1 MARMAYADTGGAS
14 VRALADRITAERGEL
29 LHIYRMLLH
38 SPTVAEA
45 WLGFFTAIRQRC
57 ALPGDLR
64 ELAIIRVGLLN
75 GAAYEAEQHRKFA
88 LREGLSEAQVD
99 ALEDWER
106 SDLFS
111 GIQRAVLAYADAMTR
126 NVKVPDAAF
135 AEVRKHF
142 DECGIVELTATIAGY
157 NMVSRFLVALEI
169 GGTDKV

>member
-1 MARMAYADTGGAS
+1 MARMPYADTGADN
-14 VRALADRITAERGEL
+14 VRALAGRITAERGEL

-45 WLGFFTAIRQRC
+45 WLGYFTAIRQRC

-88 LREGLSEAQVD
+88 LREGLTEAQVG

-106 SDLFS
+106 SNLFS
-111 GIQRAVLAYADAMTR
+111 DVQRAVLAYADAMTR
-126 NVKVPDAAF
+126 DVKVSDAVF
-135 AEVRKHF
+135 AEARKYF
-142 DECGIVELTATIAGY
+142 DEGGIIELTATIAGY
-157 NMVSRFLVALEI
+157 NMVSRFLVALDVQ
-169 GGTDKV
+169 GGDAV